1 MAVLVTEIL
10 ILLPYVTADVAG
22 QSTPGTEITTSCLFD
37 GGAPSAGQK
46 CAALVARQGYRLEM
60 AQSLCAESPGS
71 HGVATQSS
79 GESAAGDPGSQGPM
93 HYAGTLPP
101 APGWSTKDTGGG
113 GLVNLA

>member
-1 MAVLVTEIL
+1 MAVLVAEFL

-71 HGVATQSS
+71 HGMASQSS
-79 GESAAGDPGSQGPM
+79 GESAAGD
-93 HYAGTLPP
+93 L
-101 APGWSTKDTGGG
+101 
-113 GLVNLA
+113 